1 MMNFLVLIGIQ
12 MIWVGEIGIR
22 LLLLEMQKLIGV
34 ILILRTM
41 LINKLL
47 KFKDFS
53 EDLKCLHQ
61 LQL

>member
-22 LLLLEMQKLIGV
+22 LLLLEMQKLIEA

-41 LINKLL
+41 
-47 KFKDFS
+47 
-53 EDLKCLHQ
+53 
-61 LQL
+61 